1 MASGDRFLDRLAGF
15 LASLWYRLDARHRR
29 ITLRNLEFAYGAELT
44 AAARERL
51 AREVFRQFV
60 LFGWETLELLLAPL
74 SYIRRK
80 VIILGQEHL
89 AAALAQ
95 GRGAIAIAAHAGNWE
110 YTVMGYGLQYGPE
123 VVVGRELDHP
133 LGRRLARYLRERAG
147 NQMISKQRGLKEIL
161 RHLKQN
167 HTVGIVIDQNTAT
180 AEGLLVDFF
189 GHPARTT
196 PVAALLAR
204 RGVPVLPTLSRR
216 LPGGRHLMVIF
227 PPIPMEK
234 TGEAQA
240 DIRRHLE
247 LQNRAIEAWVR
258 AEPAQW
264 LWLHR
269 RWKNQFPEIY
279 ERAISR
285 GQCRPKP
292 EIISEHPGDDSLLR
306 TERLGEKMTKPDET
320 FLAAFKER
328 VAAQGIS
335 RHFGLELENLSPGQA
350 RVGMTCRP
358 DMANILG
365 MVHGTAVFAL
375 IDEAFQAACNAH
387 GTVAVALN
395 MNLTFHAAPQMGER
409 LTAQTRELHLG
420 RRTVTYFI
428 EVTDPGGSLVASCQ
442 ALAYRKDQPLP
453 FGKE

>member
-1 MASGDRFLDRLAGF
+1 MASGERFLDRLAGVRGRA
-15 LASLWYRLDARHRR
+15 LVPAGCPAPEDRPAEPGVRLRPGDDGRRPGAS
-29 ITLRNLEFAYGAELT
+29 GPG
-44 AAARERL
+44 
-51 AREVFRQFV
+51 VFRQFV

-74 SYIRRK
+74 SHIRRK
-80 VIILGQEHL
+80 VIILGLEHL
-89 AAALAQ
+89 AGGPGP

-147 NQMISKQRGLKEIL
+147 NHMISKQRGLKEIL

-234 TGEAQA
+234 TNDAQA
-240 DIRRHLE
+240 DIKRHLE

-279 ERAISR
+279 EE
-285 GQCRPKP
+285 RPGTGDRRP
-292 EIISEHPGDDSLLR
+292 EI
-306 TERLGEKMTKPDET
+306 
-320 FLAAFKER
+320 
-328 VAAQGIS
+328 
-335 RHFGLELENLSPGQA
+335 
-350 RVGMTCRP
+350 
-358 DMANILG
+358 
-365 MVHGTAVFAL
+365 
-375 IDEAFQAACNAH
+375 
-387 GTVAVALN
+387 
-395 MNLTFHAAPQMGER
+395 
-409 LTAQTRELHLG
+409 
-420 RRTVTYFI
+420 
-428 EVTDPGGSLVASCQ
+428 
-442 ALAYRKDQPLP
+442 
-453 FGKE
+453 